1 MKVIITEQ
9 QLKTLTK
16 KFNKENVDRGELG
29 HAIEELVLNYF
40 KNRICDVVAIKT
52 KQLEDYI
59 VLILTPGTYAS
70 GTETKI
76 SKYIQN
82 FVGVY
87 PMVLIN
93 HSQDCED
100 NI

>member
-1 MKVIITEQ
+1 MKYIITEQ
-9 QLKTLTK
+9 QLTTATK
-16 KFNKENVDRGELG
+16 KFNKENADRGELG
-29 HAIEELVLNYF
+29 HVIEELVLNYF
-40 KNRICDVVAIKT
+40 KNRICDVVAIKM
-52 KQLEDYI
+52 KDSDNYI
-59 VLILTPGTYAS
+59 VLVLTPGTYAS

-76 SKYIQN
+76 SNYIEN
-82 FVGVY
+82 FIGVN